1 MTELAVDVKNSAVN
15 SFFIRIDF
23 LYMKEYNCFT
33 TNWEDLYMAAQVY
46 TFKVIYEGCNNKI
59 WRTFEVSSNY
69 DFARLGY
76 MILSSF
82 DTKAY
87 HLFSIEHKDIV
98 YETAIENYGESPLL
112 QDIKLSNLNLQPS
125 EHMEMIYDYGTEQ
138 HFDIEFIS
146 AVDMLRGKGTSYPKV
161 IDGAGRGIIDDMH
174 VDELMEIIAAIDK
187 NGKSDFK
194 VWVSENHEIIWDYRD
209 YNIKY
214 DNALLKGK
222 ISLIQEGYEGSV

>member
-1 MTELAVDVKNSAVN
+1 MAV
-15 SFFIRIDF
+15 
-23 LYMKEYNCFT
+23 
-33 TNWEDLYMAAQVY
+33 QVY
-46 TFKVIYEGCNNKI
+46 TFKVTYEGCDNKI
-59 WRTFEVSSNY
+59 WRIFEVSSNY
-69 DFARLGY
+69 DLARLGY

-87 HLFSIEHKDIV
+87 HLFCIEHKGNF
-98 YETAIENYGESPLL
+98 YEAAIENYGQYPLL
-112 QDIKLSNLNLQPS
+112 QDAKLSSLNLQPG
-125 EHMEMIYDYGTEQ
+125 EHMEMIYDFGTEQ

-146 AVDMLRGKGTSYPKV
+146 AVGMLRGKGTSYPKV

-174 VDELMEIIAAIDK
+174 VDELMEIIAATDK

-214 DNALLKGK
+214 DNALLKGE
-222 ISLIQEGYEGSV
+222 ISLIQEGYEVEE

>member
-1 MTELAVDVKNSAVN
+1 MAV
-15 SFFIRIDF
+15 
-23 LYMKEYNCFT
+23 
-33 TNWEDLYMAAQVY
+33 QVY
-46 TFKVIYEGCNNKI
+46 TFKITYAGCDNKI

-69 DFARLGY
+69 DLAKLGY
-76 MILSSF
+76 MVLSSF

-87 HLFSIEHKDIV
+87 HLFTIKHNSIV

-112 QDIKLSNLNLQPS
+112 QNVKLSSLNLQPG
-125 EHMEMIYDYGTEQ
+125 EHMEMIYDFGCEQ
-138 HFDIEFIS
+138 IFDIEFIG

-161 IDGAGRGIIDDMH
+161 VDGAGRGIIDDMH
-174 VDELMEIIAAIDK
+174 VDELVGIINATDK

-214 DNALLKGK
+214 DNALLKGD
-222 ISLIQEGYEGSV
+222 ISLIQEGYEDYI